1 MYLIYVKILTRSLEL
16 GIESV
21 TFRRSQIW
29 NLSLILLKLKYSN
42 KKLRNKKVKH
52 VNVNYAKLNSISG
65 IYLNKIILEP
75 MTGLIVF

>member
-1 MYLIYVKILTRSLEL
+1 MYLIYVKILTRSLKL

-42 KKLRNKKVKH
+42 KKLRNK
-52 VNVNYAKLNSISG
+52 NYD
-65 IYLNKIILEP
+65 YYDLE
-75 MTGLIVF
+75 IKQRFS